1 MDAKKTGAFI
11 ALCRKEKNM
20 KQAQLAEELHVS
32 DKAVSRWETG
42 KGFPDIN
49 TIEDL
54 SSVLGVSIAELFK
67 GERIPEDISKE
78 ESNQIALDWMSFANE
93 MMKHKRIQHLILGF
107 LAGLVLSVIVF
118 MHMTSPIYINS
129 ASEALKVET
138 LSDGTV
144 VAVLADKVAGYE
156 LSEVIQ
162 PDTMQKETFV
172 SCFETVWNRMA
183 KRKNTSVII
192 LGEQESLNRV
202 YYYPSQD
209 ADELIYSNNED
220 NGDDGVI
227 TLPRLVYNMWIFAGV
242 ILSLGGIIACI
253 FMKKKDTM
261 IKITMAPVVF
271 TISTILILFGKF
283 NQVYNASFYFCGILL
298 LTTVLYGLVY
308 YLYHLKKKKIWN

>member
-1 MDAKKTGAFI
+1 MDAKQTGAFI
-11 ALCRKEKNM
+11 AQCRKEKNM
-20 KQAQLAEELHVS
+20 KQAELAEKLHVT

-42 KGFPDIN
+42 KGFPDVN
-49 TIEDL
+49 TIEEL
-54 SSVLGVSIAELFK
+54 SSVLNVTIAELFK
-67 GERIPEDISKE
+67 GEKILEDLSKE
-78 ESNQIALDWMSFANE
+78 ESNRIALDWMSFANE
-93 MMKHKRIQHLILGF
+93 MMHRKRFQHLILGF

-144 VAVLADKVAGYE
+144 VALLNEKTAGYE
-156 LSEVIQ
+156 LSDIIL
-162 PDTMQKETFV
+162 PDTHQKETFI
-172 SCFETVWNRMA
+172 SCYETMWSRMT
-183 KRKNTSVII
+183 KRKNASVII
-192 LGEQESLNRV
+192 LGDQESLNRV

-209 ADELIYSNNED
+209 ADELIYSSTTD
-220 NGDDGVI
+220 IVDDGVI

-242 ILSLGGIIACI
+242 ILSLIGIIACI
-253 FMKKKDTM
+253 FAKKKDTM

-283 NQVYNASFYFCGILL
+283 NQVYNASFYFYGILL